1 MTLDHRP
8 RHSRPPLPARRAD
21 GEPEGAPHRG
31 WWLGPG
37 LSLLL
42 LTLIGLIV
50 WLIIRLRRPAAP
62 DPTHQARQVLV
73 DRYAKGELSTDEYTE
88 RLEHL

>member
-1 MTLDHRP
+1 
-8 RHSRPPLPARRAD
+8 
-21 GEPEGAPHRG
+21 
-31 WWLGPG
+31 
-37 LSLLL
+37 